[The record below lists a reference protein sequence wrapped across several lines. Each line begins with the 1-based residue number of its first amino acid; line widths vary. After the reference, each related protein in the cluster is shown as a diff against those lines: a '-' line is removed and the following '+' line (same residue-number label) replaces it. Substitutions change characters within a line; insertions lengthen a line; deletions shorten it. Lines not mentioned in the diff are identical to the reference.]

1 MSSLTAKVKDLL
13 SSGDSKEEPTQHTPG
28 AFPTEEMEPSETR
41 EGYSKG
47 YEQEHNKL
55 HKPNDPRGWTEGDNT
70 ARGHGY
76 KDSGVGLTESN
87 DPASYKPSQDPISER
102 RDNPLERRDNPLE
115 RRDDPLQRR
124 DDPLERATGSTAVGG
139 GLGDNTR
146 RDDPLQRTTGST
158 AVGGLGDNTNLASR
172 EGTDSTTG
180 RLGDKTDLTSR
191 EGTDPTATG
200 TGRLGDKTDLTSR
213 EGTTG
218 ALEPSTQEHPY
229 WGDLPPSGGGVHNTV
244 VGHGSPEDEAQR
256 HRAVH
261 SGATEPTRT
270 SAPLESGTFPT
281 TQKRDRDTTSN
292 TTNPYDAQ
300 RQAQENP
307 HEKTSGS
314 HLNEGLA
321 GAGAAGAGALGAHEL
336 NKRRD
341 ADEPRKAE
349 QTTTQPEE
357 HKQRSFPLLGGHK
370 DKDVKEEKHKEEKHK
385 EPKQE
390 KESKLGA
397 LFHRHGSKDE
407 TDPKAEQEPVKDK
420 HHGSKAAPALAAA
433 GAGGATY
440 AATRDR
446 HGDDTQRDP
455 TASTYQDP
463 SATRGT
469 DQYSG
474 AGLGSTQ
481 GQGSHPITGPAQQPY
496 QQDDSHRGAGLATGA
511 AAGLG
516 AGALAGHHGQ
526 RSDDRTGLDS
536 SRGYDAQRVQPTE
549 YSSTNPT
556 EYSSTNPTA
565 QPHQQDD
572 SHRGAG
578 LATGAAAGLG
588 AGALAGHHGQRSDDR
603 TGLDSNRG
611 YDAQRAQ
618 PTEYSTTN
626 PTGYSSTNPTAQ
638 SHQHDDS
645 HRGAGLATGTAAGLG
660 AGALASH
667 HGHRSQDDPTGLDR
681 TGLDSNRG
689 YDAQRVPTEY
699 SSTNPTASHQQDDS
713 HRGAGLAT
721 GAAAG
726 LGAGPLASHYGQRSH
741 DDPAGLD
748 SNRGY
753 DAQRSLPTEHSSTNP
768 TTLSNQQQTPHV
780 RGISEAAVSGY
791 GSGSLPPQS
800 GLQHTSGQPS
810 AIESTQGYDAQRNQP
825 ANFSHKDPVGQTQQQ
840 HNSHHGAG
848 LAAGTAAGLGAGAL
862 ASRAGH
868 DHQNEPGQQHSGL
881 DANRGFESQSNQPID
896 RSLGQSTAQPLD
908 RSFEQSST
916 QPHHQQDSHRGAGL
930 ATGTAA
936 GLGAGALASRA
947 GRDHQNE
954 PGQQYSGLDSNRG
967 FESQGNQ
974 PLDRSF
980 EQSSTQPHHQ
990 QESHRGA
997 GLATGTAAGL
1007 GAGTLA
1013 SHSGRDRQ
1021 SETGHSGLD
1030 PLNRDESH
1038 SSYSTERSA
1047 RDPTQS
1053 YQQEGSHRGAG
1064 LASGTAAG
1072 LGAGALA
1079 SHELNKRHEND
1090 QYPTEQGSRGLQ
1102 SGTSGTGKYDTLAS
1116 GTPSGYGGTE
1126 QARQNPN
1133 DDKYDHLASGTASG
1147 IGGISGTENARQNHP
1162 DDKYDHLASGT
1173 ASGVAPSS
1181 NEPLTGSLN
1190 QSQRSTEGSHHR
1202 HHTLE
1207 ENANAGKYNTLASG
1221 TPSGVAYDE
1230 EV

>member
-13 SSGDSKEEPTQHTPG
+13 SSGDSKEEPTQHAPG

-55 HKPNDPRGWTEGDNT
+55 HKPNDPRGWTEGDDT

-87 DPASYKPSQDPISER
+87 DPASYKPSQNPISER
-102 RDNPLERRDNPLE
+102 RDNPLERRD
-115 RRDDPLQRR
+115 DTLQRR
-124 DDPLERATGSTAVGG
+124 DDPLERR
-139 GLGDNTR
+139 N
-146 RDDPLQRTTGST
+146 DPLERTTGST
-158 AVGGLGDNTNLASR
+158 AAGGLGDNSNLASR
-172 EGTDSTTG
+172 QGADPTATG

-229 WGDLPPSGGGVHNTV
+229 WGDLPASGGGVHNTV

-261 SGATEPTRT
+261 SGATQPTRT

-281 TQKRDRDTTSN
+281 TQKRDRDTTSSA
-292 TTNPYDAQ
+292 TNPHDAQ

-307 HEKTSGS
+307 REQTSGS
-314 HLNEGLA
+314 RFNEGLA
-321 GAGAAGAGALGAHEL
+321 GAGAAGAGALGAHEI
-336 NKRRD
+336 NKRRT
-341 ADEPRKAE
+341 ADEPREAE

-397 LFHRHGSKDE
+397 LFHRLGSKDE

-455 TASTYQDP
+455 TASRYQDP

-481 GQGSHPITGPAQQPY
+481 GQGSHPITGSTQQPY

-526 RSDDRTGLDS
+526 RSHDDRTGLDAN
-536 SRGYDAQRVQPTE
+536 RGYDAQRVQPTGH
-549 YSSTNPT
+549 SSTNPT
-556 EYSSTNPTA
+556 V
-565 QPHQQDD
+565 QHRQQDD

-588 AGALAGHHGQRSDDR
+588 AGALAGHHGQRSDDQ
-603 TGLDSNRG
+603 TGLDSSRG
-611 YDAQRAQ
+611 YDAQRVQ
-618 PTEYSTTN
+618 PTGYSSTN
-626 PTGYSSTNPTAQ
+626 PTEYSSTNPTAQ

-645 HRGAGLATGTAAGLG
+645 HRGAGLATGAAAGLG
-660 AGALASH
+660 AGALAGH
-667 HGHRSQDDPTGLDR
+667 HGQRSHDDRTDLGR

-689 YDAQRVPTEY
+689 YDAQRSLPTEH
-699 SSTNPTASHQQDDS
+699 SSTTPTAQPHHQDDS

-726 LGAGPLASHYGQRSH
+726 LGAGALASHYGQRSH

-753 DAQRSLPTEHSSTNP
+753 DAQRSLPTEHSSTIP
-768 TTLSNQQQTPHV
+768 TAQSNQEQTPRVH
-780 RGISEAAVSGY
+780 GISEAAVSGY

-810 AIESTQGYDAQRNQP
+810 ALGSTQGYDAQRNQP
-825 ANFSHKDPVGQTQQQ
+825 ANFSHKDPIGQTQQQ
-840 HNSHHGAG
+840 HDSHHGAG

-862 ASRAGH
+862 ASRAGR
-868 DHQNEPGQQHSGL
+868 DHQTEPGQQYSGL
-881 DANRGFESQSNQPID
+881 DANRGFESQSNQPLD
-896 RSLGQSTAQPLD
+896 RSLGQSSAQPLD
-908 RSFEQSST
+908 RSFGEST
-916 QPHHQQDSHRGAGL
+916 AQPHHQQDSHRGAGL

-980 EQSSTQPHHQ
+980 EQTTAQPHHQ
-990 QESHRGA
+990 QDSHRGA

-1007 GAGTLA
+1007 GAGALA

-1021 SETGHSGLD
+1021 SEAGRSGLD

-1053 YQQEGSHRGAG
+1053 YQQEHEGSHRGAG

-1072 LGAGALA
+1072 VGAGALA
-1079 SHELNKRHEND
+1079 SHELNKRHENE

-1102 SGTSGTGKYDTLAS
+1102 SGTSGTGKYDSLAS
-1116 GTPSGYGGTE
+1116 GTPSGYGGFAGNE
-1126 QARQNPN
+1126 QTRQNPN
-1133 DDKYDHLASGTASG
+1133 EDKYDHLASGTASG
-1147 IGGISGTENARQNHP
+1147 IGGVAGAEQTRQNP
-1162 DDKYDHLASGT
+1162 NDKYDHLASGT
-1173 ASGVAPSS
+1173 ASGIAPSG
-1181 NEPLTGSLN
+1181 NQPLTDSHN
-1190 QSQRSTEGSHHR
+1190 QSERRSTESSRRR

-1230 EV
+1230 ED